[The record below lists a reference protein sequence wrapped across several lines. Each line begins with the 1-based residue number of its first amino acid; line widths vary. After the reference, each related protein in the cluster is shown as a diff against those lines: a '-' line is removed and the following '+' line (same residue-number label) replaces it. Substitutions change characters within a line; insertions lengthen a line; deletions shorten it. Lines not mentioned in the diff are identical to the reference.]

1 MIRLIVFAII
11 LSSLLLNSVAQN
23 APPNPNADKLAD
35 GPGKKLVERACLSCH
50 NAHVIVIKRASADD
64 WAEDVDKMVA
74 RGAVLTD
81 DENDQVVDYLSTHY
95 GPDGPK
101 DEHASPPEPNTQSSP
116 AGKTAAPAASGTA
129 AH

>member
-1 MIRLIVFAII
+1 MRLIVFAII
-11 LSSLLLNSVAQN
+11 LSSLLLSSVAQN

-50 NAHVIVIKRASADD
+50 NAHAIVIKRASADD
-64 WAEDVDKMVA
+64 WAEEVDKMVA

-81 DENDQVVDYLSTHY
+81 DENDQVVEYLSTHY
-95 GPDGPK
+95 GPDGEK
-101 DEHASPPEPNTQSSP
+101 GEHASPPEPNASSSS
-116 AGKTAAPAASGTA
+116 AGKTAGPSASETS